1 MAVLYQLNAQ
11 KWINCHSE
19 RPSSNL
25 KPALQNVYLIA
36 NHKIL
41 SVAFFAY
48 FFYTFSLAIYL
59 PASEYIFCRCK
70 QLTHA
75 SFWNSTHAKGDLI
88 NAIGF
93 ALPVKTMATLSLTL
107 VDKKTISEQAFKIA
121 KTLLKLCL
129 KNRIKH
135 SIKHWK
141 NRTLKTN
148 QP

>member
-25 KPALQNVYLIA
+25 KSALQNVDLIA

-41 SVAFFAY
+41 RVAFFAY

-70 QLTHA
+70 QLTHE
-75 SFWNSTHAKGDLI
+75 SFWNSTHAKGDLT
-88 NAIGF
+88 NATGF
-93 ALPVKTMATLSLTL
+93 ALPVKTMATLSL
-107 VDKKTISEQAFKIA
+107 
-121 KTLLKLCL
+121 
-129 KNRIKH
+129 
-135 SIKHWK
+135 
-141 NRTLKTN
+141 
-148 QP
+148 